1 MAKKGPPKGEGG
13 RPLKPIDW
21 DLAERMAKIQC
32 TALEISSILKIN
44 QDTLADRCKK
54 DHGDTFS
61 EWYKKH
67 SEDGK
72 SSLRRAMFKAAIG
85 GNVTMMIW
93 LSKQY
98 LGMRDRLDE
107 IVDQRPLIIKTKSG
121 AQITLG
127 TTKKED
133 DNNGSNSSDDS

>member
-1 MAKKGPPKGEGG
+1 VGKPGPKKGEGG
-13 RPLKPIDW
+13 RPLKAIDW
-21 DLAERMAKIQC
+21 ELAARMAKIQC
-32 TALEISSILKIN
+32 TASEIASVVGIN
-44 QDTLADRCKK
+44 QDTLADRCKR
-54 DHGDTFS
+54 DHSLSFS
-61 EWYKKH
+61 EWYKKYA
-67 SEDGK
+67 EGGK
-72 SSLRRAMFKAAIG
+72 SSLRRMMFQAADK

-107 IVDQRPLIIKTKSG
+107 IVDQRPLIIKTKDG

-133 DNNGSNSSDDS
+133 NNGSNSGNDS